1 MDTTDQLLEK
11 IFTECE
17 ELRAKK
23 ELGVLSPIIKEQ
35 VRAFYSLYKDYIK
48 DLSFEE
54 FLRKVRQKIL
64 EKSAKGTQY
73 QYTD

>member
-1 MDTTDQLLEK
+1 MDTTDQLVEK

-17 ELRAKK
+17 DLRAKE
-23 ELGVLSPIIKEQ
+23 ELGVLSPLINEK
-35 VRAFYSLYKDYIK
+35 VRAFYSLYKNYIK